1 MIFPTQK
8 EVLLRAQTI
17 ECHHRIIIFTIYYT
31 TIRKSS
37 KNDKLVLDRD
47 RGGNYKNNK
56 NSMVQNGQ
64 ITSLFFRLVSYFNDI
79 SWIVK
84 V

>member
-1 MIFPTQK
+1 MHK
-8 EVLLRAQTI
+8 LLNVII
-17 ECHHRIIIFTIYYT
+17 ELLYLLFYYT